1 MQMLACH
8 SRVCRSPA
16 EEALR
21 EEAQP
26 GSETVSFRKRKGE
39 DLAANSPD
47 ENKRKKKWSC
57 VGCRPRISEV
67 RDTTTATATAA
78 AHQQQQQQQQ
88 QHQQQRQGQ
97 QQRQEWEALRDLPS
111 NVIAQSSGLSS
122 SPASALFMQQQ
133 HTCNHEWQPYYQRF
147 LADCQNRQLE
157 RSCSTH
163 RRTSW
168 RPHIFENNTSPSESK
183 TIYRLKK
190 ESGVQSISYN
200 NHSHTSQKQS
210 FAHMGR
216 NVTDHMWQPDRAWVA
231 HLPVG
236 SGIGRQ
242 RQA

>member
-1 MQMLACH
+1 MKLQSLLERLYFFLWQEGM
-8 SRVCRSPA
+8 SSD
-16 EEALR
+16 
-21 EEAQP
+21 
-26 GSETVSFRKRKGE
+26 TVSFRNRKGE

-168 RPHIFENNTSPSESK
+168 RPHIFENNASPSESK

-210 FAHMGR
+210 FTYMGT
-216 NVTDHMWQPDRAWVA
+216 NVTDHMWEPGRAWVD
-231 HLPVG
+231 HLPVY
-236 SGIGRQ
+236 
-242 RQA
+242 